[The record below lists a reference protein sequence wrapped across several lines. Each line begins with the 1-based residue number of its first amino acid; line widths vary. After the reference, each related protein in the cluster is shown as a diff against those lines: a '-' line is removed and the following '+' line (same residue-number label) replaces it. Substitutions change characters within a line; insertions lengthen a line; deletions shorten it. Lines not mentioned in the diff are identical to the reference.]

1 MRIETCAKVLA
12 GALHARDSTKVELFL
27 QRIRERANK
36 APYRYKSVLVISLT
50 LRETFLG
57 PI

>member
-12 GALHARDSTKVELFL
+12 GALHARDSTKLELFL

-50 LRETFLG
+50 LR
-57 PI
+57 

>member
-1 MRIETCAKVLA
+1 MGIKTCAKVLA
-12 GALHARDSTKVELFL
+12 GALHARDSTKLELFL
-27 QRIRERANK
+27 QRKRQRGNK
-36 APYRYKSVLVISLT
+36 APYRYKSVLVSSLT